1 MMSGRD
7 LIHLRVQWDYDLAHY
22 LVALPFETFTQP
34 AMYAGIESWSW
45 VIAEQPDYEMVIMSE
60 IAAAWD
66 ITVKLGKGMFSKSQK

>member
-1 MMSGRD
+1 
-7 LIHLRVQWDYDLAHY
+7 
-22 LVALPFETFTQP
+22 
-34 AMYAGIESWSW
+34 MYAGIESWSW